1 CSKDTSPTYYY
12 GNDYYSDGLDSW

>member
-1 CSKDTSPTYYY
+1 CGKDTSPTYYY

>member
-1 CSKDTSPTYYY
+1 CAKDTSPTYYY